1 MKKILLVFIALTAL
15 TLVTTACKKQET
27 GSDVAMPGA
36 KSAEDKGV
44 TVTGEDT
51 GVTVAT
57 VNGTAIYQ
65 KDFDKALERKKSS
78 VGNRELTDEEKKSA
92 LNELVDFE
100 LFFQEGMKQGL
111 FNDDFIK
118 RRVITNVLQKD
129 VWDKANVMKYSDEE
143 IKAYYDAHQD
153 EFKEPLKV
161 HASHILIKLAPNAT
175 DAQKKA
181 AKAKADEVFALAKK
195 TPAKWLEISKKYSE
209 VPTRDRGG
217 DLGFFSRDHT
227 PQQFGDAA
235 FGASAGDIVG
245 PIETNFGYHIIRVG
259 EKQKEGV
266 MDFKKAKAKARMSLI
281 TSKRDQMK
289 DQYVQ
294 KLHVNA
300 KVDIKT
306 PL

>member
-1 MKKILLVFIALTAL
+1 MKKILLIFVALTAL
-15 TLVTTACKKQET
+15 TIVTTACQKQESGPDMT
-27 GSDVAMPGA
+27 KAEA
-36 KSAEDKGV
+36 KS
-44 TVTGEDT
+44 GEDT
-51 GVTVAT
+51 GATVAT

-65 KDFDKALERKKSS
+65 KEFDKALERMKSS
-78 VGNRELTDEEKKSA
+78 VGNRELTGEDKKSA
-92 LNELVDFE
+92 LNELVDYE

-129 VWDKANVMKYSDEE
+129 VWDKANAMTYTDEE

-153 EFKEPLKV
+153 EFKEPVKV

-175 DAQKKA
+175 EAQKKA
-181 AKAKADEVFALAKK
+181 AKAKADEVLALAKK
-195 TPAKWLEISKKYSE
+195 TPAKWLEISKQYSD

-235 FGASAGDIVG
+235 FDASAGDIVG
-245 PIETNFGYHIIRVG
+245 PIETNFGYHIIRVE
-259 EKQKEGV
+259 EKKDEGV
-266 MDFKKAKAKARMSLI
+266 MDFNKAKAKARMSLI
-281 TSKRDQMK
+281 TSRRDQMK

-294 KLHVNA
+294 KLHATA
-300 KVDIKT
+300 KVDIKI
-306 PL
+306 PM